1 MDGKRIKL
9 KGEKYDPWDAFK
21 GRFEHRTPSTVDVVQ
36 AHERARDLV
45 KDAAAKL
52 VDLLE
57 DGRYKRLT
65 ITSLEEALMWANKAI
80 ALSQNEH
87 LRRAETPEPGDS
99 GWNRTGRTRCPH
111 CGIHA
116 YFALD
121 EGRFMH
127 VCSLCER
134 PYVVTT

>member
-1 MDGKRIKL
+1 MDGKRL
-9 KGEKYDPWDAFK
+9 RLEMDNDPWYAFRE
-21 GRFEHRTPSTVDVVQ
+21 RFEHHTPSTVDVVQ

-45 KDAAAKL
+45 KDTAAKL

-80 ALSQNEH
+80 AISQNEH
-87 LRRAETPEPGDS
+87 LRRAETPEPDISS
-99 GWNRTGRTRCPH
+99 GWGKTKCPY
-111 CGIHA
+111 CGIPA
-116 YFALD
+116 YFDLD
-121 EGRFMH
+121 QGRFMH
-127 VCSLCER
+127 VCSFCER